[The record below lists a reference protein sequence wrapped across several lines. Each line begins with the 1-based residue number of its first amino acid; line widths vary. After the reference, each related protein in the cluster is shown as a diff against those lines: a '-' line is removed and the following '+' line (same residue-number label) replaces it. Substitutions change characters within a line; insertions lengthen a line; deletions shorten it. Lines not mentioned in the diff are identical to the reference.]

1 MLCLV
6 RERPWRPSPCA
17 RWRPEGCGVRL
28 RCRAP
33 SAARDSTDRPLPMMT
48 SRSERRRGGISSAWR
63 RRPSSSSSS
72 SGSSL
77 LCGGALHPRLAA
89 ARRRGGW
96 VPSAQPRYHWK
107 VRTVGIGPPE
117 SDKSEEGS
125 PLTPKEGERGGPG
138 VQSSISSRW
147 TMTCGSLPLGGGAIS
162 SGSGGVMPE
171 VTRPAPGG
179 KKVESTVRGRR
190 SGFRIHIQHEK
201 MAVFYH

>member
-117 SDKSEEGS
+117 SDESEEES
-125 PLTPKEGERGGPG
+125 PLTPEEGEQGGPWSPVLHL
-138 VQSSISSRW
+138 VQMDYDMRQPPPRRRRDLVRKRRCDAGGDTPSSRREE
-147 TMTCGSLPLGGGAIS
+147 GGEHCSWQEIRI
-162 SGSGGVMPE
+162 PHPH
-171 VTRPAPGG
+171 PA
-179 KKVESTVRGRR
+179 
-190 SGFRIHIQHEK
+190 
-201 MAVFYH
+201 